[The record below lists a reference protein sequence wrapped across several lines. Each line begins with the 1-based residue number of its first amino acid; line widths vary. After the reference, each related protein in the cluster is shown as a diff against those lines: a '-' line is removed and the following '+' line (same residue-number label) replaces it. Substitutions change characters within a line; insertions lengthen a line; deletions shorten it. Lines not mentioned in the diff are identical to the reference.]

1 MALRSIHVGIT
12 LFGAPAVRF
21 STLLEVTEV
30 RTIYLH
36 ERFTR
41 PSRCTPV
48 ALGFME
54 EKWG

>member
-12 LFGAPAVRF
+12 FFGAPAVRF